1 MNLLKK
7 ILIKIYN
14 KISISLYNFTVPI
27 KYKIKIAKS
36 IKISDEKLQNQNII
50 SDKKIAIHFHVF
62 YVDLLEE
69 IYAHLVNIR
78 IPFTLFIT
86 VVNEEDLASA
96 ETFFNNNEH
105 NFEVKILKV
114 ENRGRDIYPFYQAL
128 HDCYKDY
135 DVIAHFHTKKSLH
148 TDFGNIWR
156 KYLYNNLLGS
166 KYFFENLI
174 SYLYK
179 KEKIGFVTTP
189 IIPLKNVIEAYF
201 GYAENRVEY
210 KANIEFALNAFCVP
224 TDTLYNRKKNMDFPC
239 GNMFVAK
246 TEAIKQ
252 FFEAELDKNSF
263 PDEEG
268 QLTGTLQHYVELMWK
283 YIVLYN
289 GFEYCEA
296 INK

>member
-1 MNLLKK
+1 MDSSKSIGEK
-7 ILIKIYN
+7 ILEKISTKFYHFTALVKYRN
-14 KISISLYNFTVPI
+14 KIS
-27 KYKIKIAKS
+27 KS
-36 IKISDEKLQNQNII
+36 VKISDEKPQDLNAI
-50 SDKKIAIHFHVF
+50 SGKKIAIHFHVF
-62 YVDLLEE
+62 YVDLLDE
-69 IYAHLVNIR
+69 IYSHLVNIR

-86 VVNEEDLASA
+86 VVNDDDLTKA
-96 ETFFNNNEH
+96 EKFFTANSH
-105 NFEVKILKV
+105 NFEVKIRKV

-128 HDCYKDY
+128 HDCYKEF
-135 DVIAHFHTKKSLH
+135 DVIAQFHTKKSLH

-174 SYLYK
+174 LYL
-179 KEKIGFVTTP
+179 EKNEKLGFATTP
-189 IIPLKNVIEAYF
+189 IIPLKDVYRAYF
-201 GYAENRVEY
+201 GYVENRVEY
-210 KANIEFALNAFCVP
+210 KANIEFALNAFDVP
-224 TDTLYNRKKNMDFPC
+224 TDRLYSRKKNMDFPC

-246 TEAIKQ
+246 TNAIKQ

-283 YIVLYN
+283 YIVQYN
-289 GFEYCEA
+289 GFEYCEV

>member
-1 MNLLKK
+1 MNFVKK
-7 ILIKIYN
+7 IIIKIIN
-14 KISISLYNFTVPI
+14 KTSLSLYNSSVPI
-27 KYKIKIAKS
+27 KYKIKLAKS
-36 IKISDEKLQNQNII
+36 IKIPDDKSLNSSVE
-50 SDKKIAIHFHVF
+50 SDKKVAIHFHVF

-69 IYAHLVNIR
+69 IYSHLENIR

-86 VVNEEDLASA
+86 VVTEDDLAYA
-96 ETFFNNNEH
+96 EKFFTDHNH
-105 NFEVKILKV
+105 NFEVKIKKV

-135 DVIAHFHTKKSLH
+135 DIIAHLHTKKSLH

-156 KYLYNNLLGS
+156 KYLYHNLLGS
-166 KYFFENLI
+166 KYFFENLV
-174 SYLYK
+174 SYLDK
-179 KEKIGFVTTP
+179 KEKIGFATTP
-189 IIPLKNVIEAYF
+189 IIPLKNVIQAYF

-210 KANIEFALNAFCVP
+210 KANIEFALNAFGVP
-224 TDTLYNRKKNMDFPC
+224 TEMLYNRKKNMDFPC

-246 TEAIKQ
+246 TNAIKQ

-289 GFEYCEA
+289 GYEYCEVL
-296 INK
+296 NK

>member
-1 MNLLKK
+1 MNFLKK
-7 ILIKIYN
+7 VLIKIYN
-14 KISISLYNFTVPI
+14 ITSVFFHDLSFSI
-27 KYKIKIAKS
+27 KYKIKILKS
-36 IKISDEKLQNQNII
+36 VKISDDKKTDVNVILN
-50 SDKKIAIHFHVF
+50 KKIAIHFHVF

-69 IYAHLVNIR
+69 IYTYLVNIR

-86 VVNEEDLASA
+86 VVTEGDLART
-96 ETFFNNNEH
+96 ETFFKNNNH
-105 NFEVKILKV
+105 NFEVKIIKV

-128 HDCYKDY
+128 HNCYKNY

-148 TDFGNIWR
+148 TDFGNVWR

-174 SYLYK
+174 SYFEK
-179 KEKIGFVTTP
+179 KVRVGFITAP
-189 IIPLKNVIEAYF
+189 IVPIKNVVEAYF
-201 GYAENRVEY
+201 GYAENKVEY
-210 KANIEFALNAFCVP
+210 KKNIEFALNAFCVP
-224 TDTLYNRKKNMDFPC
+224 TDKLYSRRRNMDFPC

-246 TEAIKQ
+246 TKAIRQ

-263 PDEEG
+263 PYEKG

-283 YIVLYN
+283 YMVLYN
-289 GFEYCEA
+289 GFKYCEV